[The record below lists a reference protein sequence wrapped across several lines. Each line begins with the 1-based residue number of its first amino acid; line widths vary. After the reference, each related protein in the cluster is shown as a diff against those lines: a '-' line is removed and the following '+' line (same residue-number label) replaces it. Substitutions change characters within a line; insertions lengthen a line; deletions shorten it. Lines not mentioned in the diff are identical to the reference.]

1 MLRSLLLLSLIVACL
16 QLAGCDSR
24 PKRVP
29 IAGTVLIDGQPL
41 KRGTLRVIPANGRAA
56 SAQIAA
62 DGTFQFF
69 TYDPGDGVIL
79 GEHPLEV
86 VSTETVGGSGLR
98 WLIPK
103 KYSQIETSGLLLKA
117 DKADLN
123 CRIELTWDGGEPF
136 VEKSNNEGDAP
147 PVGAVP
153 VDDAENPPAVAP

>member
-1 MLRSLLLLSLIVACL
+1 MLRTSLLLILAFTCV
-16 QLAGCDSR
+16 QFAGCDSR

-41 KRGTLRVIPANGRAA
+41 KRGSLRVIPANGRAA
-56 SAQIAA
+56 SAQIAT

-69 TYDPGDGVIL
+69 TFDPDDGVIV

-86 VSTETVGGSGLR
+86 VSTEPVGSGIR

-103 KYSQIETSGLLLKA
+103 KYSQIETSGLVLKA
-117 DKADLN
+117 EKADLN
-123 CRIELTWDGGEPF
+123 RRIELTWDGGQPF
-136 VEKSNNEGDAP
+136 VERADTEGDAP

-153 VDDAENPPAVAP
+153 AEGPDNPSATAP